1 MPDFGNP
8 AGLAAALARLVT
20 SPRVQYGVNQLKN
33 QVIPN
38 IGGPFVTTPPNMRGA
53 SPIQRNSPRSAS
65 GAGNAFG
72 SGIGSFL
79 SALNGQGQQQ
89 QQDPMQA
96 LYAQLLQQLQSPVAS
111 PSGINTEDLMN
122 QVKRAINPIYDARAQ
137 TAKNQ
142 TSRATKDVQG
152 MYGALSQDYK
162 ELAPEQAAQAAA
174 AKEEIEGLYGQLRS
188 NIEGTYSRVSSEQGE
203 LFKQL
208 GIESALPEVLS
219 DQNPAVTD
227 ALTAAS
233 ENESQQQQRYM
244 DIGQMDES
252 YYRQGAPN
260 AVLAGNEISSG
271 MLSELSNVLNQIE
284 GERSSGIQS
293 GYMDQL
299 GQAQSNLAQQ
309 QQSAQSEAARRQGML
324 WEMLQSQMQS
334 GNQQQQMTPDSY
346 MQSLSPQTQQS
357 VAGAF
362 TQLQRSPEATYGKVE
377 DKRNPVP
384 GSFVETTPEW
394 YLSQADAMYQSGQI
408 DAQTHQDLLMYLQL
422 YFKMGQ

>member
-8 AGLAAALARLVT
+8 AGLAAALAQLVT
-20 SPRVQYGVNQLKN
+20 SPRVQFGVNQLKR
-33 QVIPN
+33 QIPN
-38 IGGPFVTTPPNMRGA
+38 IGGPFVTTPPNIRGA
-53 SPIQRNSPRSAS
+53 SPIQRNSPRSAG

-72 SGIGSFL
+72 SGVGSFL
-79 SALNGQGQQQ
+79 SALNGQAQQ
-89 QQDPMQA
+89 QQDPMQM
-96 LYAQLLQQLQSPVAS
+96 LYAQLLQQLQSPVSS
-111 PSGINTEDLMN
+111 PTGIDTEDLMN

-208 GIESALPEVLS
+208 GIEAALPEVLG
-219 DQNPAVTD
+219 DQNEAVTD
-227 ALTAAS
+227 SLTAAS
-233 ENESQQQQRYM
+233 ENQAQQEQRYM
-244 DIGQMDES
+244 DIGQMDQS

-260 AVLAGNEISSG
+260 AVLAGNEISSN
-271 MLSELSNVLNQIE
+271 MLAQLSDVLNQIE

-299 GQAQSNLAQQ
+299 GQAQNNLAQQ

-324 WEMLQSQMQS
+324 WDMLQSQMQGS
-334 GNQQQQMTPDSY
+334 KQQQQMTPDSY
-346 MQSLSPQTQQS
+346 MQSLSPQGQQG

-362 TQLQRSPEATYGKVE
+362 TQLQRSPEAVYGKVQ
-377 DKRNPVP
+377 DPRNPVP
-384 GSFVETTPEW
+384 GTFVETTPEW
-394 YLSQADAMYQSGQI
+394 YMQQADQMFSSGQI
-408 DAQTHQDLLMYLQL
+408 DAKTHQDLLMYIQL
-422 YFKMGQ
+422 YFKSGQ